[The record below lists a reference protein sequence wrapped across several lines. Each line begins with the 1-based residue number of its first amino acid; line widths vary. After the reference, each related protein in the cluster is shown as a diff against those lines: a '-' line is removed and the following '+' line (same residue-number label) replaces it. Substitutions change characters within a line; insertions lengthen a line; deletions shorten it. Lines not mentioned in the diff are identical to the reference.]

1 MWLFKLVSVDEHR
14 KERGFTLIELLVVIA
29 IIGILSSVI
38 LASLNSARKKGRD
51 SRRLQDLRQIVNQIA
66 VAETGTSALTFV
78 GCTAAGAHVSTCT
91 TPDLTAYKDPSGV
104 TTACTT
110 VSTAACDYSIG
121 KNTLATANP
130 DSQNWEVCAY
140 LETGAGPLTSP
151 GMVNVDANGSI
162 KAGCN

>member
-1 MWLFKLVSVDEHR
+1 MRTKKLQ
-14 KERGFTLIELLVVIA
+14 KGFTLIELLVVIA

-51 SRRLQDLRQIVNQIA
+51 SRRLQDLRQITNQVA
-66 VAETGTSALTFV
+66 VAETGTTALTFV
-78 GCTAAGAHVSTCT
+78 GCTAAGARVSTCT
-91 TPDLTAYKDPSGV
+91 TPDLTAYKDPSGG

-110 VSTAACDYSIG
+110 GSASTCDYAIG

-140 LETGAGPLTSP
+140 LETGAGPLSAP
-151 GMVNVDANGSI
+151 GLVSVDANGSI